1 MAVEA
6 SPEPESAPASAPV
19 LAPVPAPEAPVSRYI
34 NRELSRL
41 DFDERVLAMAG
52 DPKLALLER
61 VRFLAIFSQNLDDF
75 FQVRVAGLKEQVL
88 AAVATSS
95 PDGMSPQEQ
104 LKAIRARVEGLIE
117 RQVGIY
123 NRELV
128 PALAQSGIAIVRGDE
143 VSKEELK
150 QMHTVFREQ
159 IFPVLTPLAVDPGHP
174 FPYISHLSLN
184 LAVRVRDPLSKKPRF
199 ARVKIPPVLPR
210 FIPLVEG
217 ARYVPLEDVIAL
229 HLSALF
235 PGMDIVSHSPFRVT
249 RDGDL
254 DDVDSDAED
263 LLAAIQTELRRRRRH
278 ARVVRLEVDP
288 AMTPEDLELLTREL
302 ELLPADIYQ
311 VNGLLDMGSMLALT
325 NLDRPDLKEEPWTPT
340 TQPRLRGIAAEVPE
354 LFAVLRAGDVLAHHP
369 YDSFAT
375 SVEAFIDHAASDPE
389 VLAIKQTLY
398 RTSGPAS
405 PIVRALIR
413 AAERGKQ
420 VVALVEIKARGDEQ
434 ANIGWARALEEANVH
449 VVYGLL
455 GLKTHA
461 KVTLVV
467 RREGGHIQHYLHVG
481 TGNYNPS
488 TARIYEDIS
497 LLSADSDLGAD
508 VTELFNLLTGYSRQ
522 SKYRKLLVAPTN
534 LRAGITQL
542 IEREGVVGG
551 RIIIKVNNLIDQE
564 IIDALYAASQ
574 GGAQIDLLVRSMCSL
589 RPGVPGLSERIR
601 VRSIVGQ
608 FLEHSRIFSFGNGG
622 RPEHYLG
629 SSDLMPRNLDRRVE
643 AVVPVSDS
651 KLRLRLQ
658 QILDVSLADDV
669 LAWELGPD
677 GCWRKVPTVRG
688 LNSHTRF
695 KELAIESAHGNG
707 VSGVGHA

>member
-1 MAVEA
+1 
-6 SPEPESAPASAPV
+6 
-19 LAPVPAPEAPVSRYI
+19 
-34 NRELSRL
+34 
-41 DFDERVLAMAG
+41 
-52 DPKLALLER
+52 
-61 VRFLAIFSQNLDDF
+61 VRFLGIFSQNLDDF

-88 AAVATSS
+88 AAVAVAS
-95 PDGMSPQEQ
+95 PDGMSPLDQ
-104 LKAIRARVEGLIE
+104 LKAIRTRVEDLVK
-117 RQVGIY
+117 RQVGLYTGEI
-123 NRELV
+123 V
-128 PALAQSGIAIVRGDE
+128 PALAGAGIALVRAEE
-143 VSKEELK
+143 VNKKELS
-150 QMHTVFREQ
+150 QLHTVFRQQ

-184 LAVRVRDPLSKKPRF
+184 LAVMVRDPQRRQQRF
-199 ARVKIPPVLPR
+199 ARVKVPPVLPR

-217 ARYVPLEDVIAL
+217 ERYVPLEDVIAL

-235 PGMDIVSHSPFRVT
+235 PGMDIVANYPFRVT

-288 AMTPEDLELLTREL
+288 RMSTEVLELLTREL
-302 ELLPADIYQ
+302 ELQPADVYQ
-311 VNGLLDMGSMLALT
+311 AGGLLDLGSLDALT
-325 NLDRPDLKEEPWTPT
+325 QLDRPDLKEEPWTPT
-340 TQPRLRGIAAEVPE
+340 TQPRLRGLAAEVPD

-375 SVEAFIDHAASDPE
+375 SVEAFVDHAAGDPD

-420 VVALVEIKARGDEQ
+420 VVALVELKARGDEQ

-481 TGNYNPS
+481 TGNYNPN
-488 TARIYEDIS
+488 TARAYEDVS
-497 LLSADSDLGAD
+497 LLSADADLGSD

-542 IEREGVVGG
+542 IERESVVGG
-551 RIIIKVNNLIDQE
+551 RIIIKVNNLIDAD

-574 GGAQIDLLVRSMCSL
+574 GGAQIDLLIRSMCSL

-601 VRSIVGQ
+601 VRSIVGH

-622 RPEHYLG
+622 QTEYYLG

-643 AVVPVSDS
+643 AVVPVTDP
-651 KLRLRLQ
+651 KLRRRLSE
-658 QILDVSLADDV
+658 ILEISLADDV

-677 GCWRKVPTVRG
+677 GTWQRVPTVRG
-688 LNSHTRF
+688 LNSHKRF
-695 KELAIESAHGNG
+695 QELALESARGNG
-707 VSGVGHA
+707 VVHGVPHA

>member
-1 MAVEA
+1 MAVGA
-6 SPEPESAPASAPV
+6 HPEPESLPV
-19 LAPVPAPEAPVSRYI
+19 LALASSRYI

-41 DFDERVLAMAG
+41 DFDERVLVMAE
-52 DPKLALLER
+52 DVRLPLLER

-88 AAVATSS
+88 AAVAVAS
-95 PDGMSPQEQ
+95 PDGMSPLEQ
-104 LKAIRARVEGLIE
+104 LKAIRARVEGLVD
-117 RQVGIY
+117 RQVTIY
-123 NRELV
+123 NRGIA
-128 PALAQSGIAIVRGDE
+128 PALAGEGIAVVRAEDM
-143 VSKEELK
+143 SKQELSHL
-150 QMHTVFREQ
+150 HTVFREQ

-184 LAVRVRDPLSKKPRF
+184 LAVRVRDPQRRQPRF
-199 ARVKIPPVLPR
+199 ARVKVPPVLPR
-210 FIPLVEG
+210 FIPLDSSTEG
-217 ARYVPLEDVIAL
+217 GERYMPLEDVIAL
-229 HLSALF
+229 HLTALF
-235 PGMDIVSHSPFRVT
+235 PGMEIIAHYPFRVT

-288 AMTPEDLELLTREL
+288 RMSSEVLELLMREL
-302 ELLPADIYQ
+302 ELQPADVYQ
-311 VNGLLDMGSMLALT
+311 IDGLLDMGSLSLLT
-325 NLDRPDLKEEPWTPT
+325 HLDRPDLKEETWTPT
-340 TQPRLRGIAAEVPE
+340 TQPRLRGIAAEVPD

-467 RREGGHIQHYLHVG
+467 RREGGHIQHYLHVS
-481 TGNYNPS
+481 TGNYNPN
-488 TARIYEDIS
+488 TARIYEDVS

-522 SKYRKLLVAPTN
+522 SRYRKLLVAPTN
-534 LRAGITQL
+534 LRIGITQL

-551 RIIIKVNNLIDQE
+551 RIIIKVNNLIDSE

-574 GGAQIDLLVRSMCSL
+574 GGAQVDLLIRSMCSL
-589 RPGVPGLSERIR
+589 RPGVPGLSDRIR

-622 RPEHYLG
+622 RPEYYLG

-643 AVVPVSDS
+643 AVVPVTDPR
-651 KLRLRLQ
+651 LRHRLQ

-677 GCWRKVPTVRG
+677 GGWHKVPTVRG
-688 LNSHTRF
+688 LNSHNRF
-695 KELAIESAHGNG
+695 KELALESAHGNG
-707 VSGVGHA
+707 LNGVPHV

>member
-1 MAVEA
+1 MVVGVQAD
-6 SPEPESAPASAPV
+6 SDQTGPA
-19 LAPVPAPEAPVSRYI
+19 PAPEAPRYL
-34 NRELSRL
+34 NRELSQL
-41 DFDERVLAMAG
+41 DFDERGLAMAE
-52 DPKLALLER
+52 DLKLPLLER

-88 AAVATSS
+88 AAVAVAS
-95 PDGMSPQEQ
+95 PDGMSPLEH
-104 LKAIRARVEGLIE
+104 LRAIRSRVEGLVA
-117 RQVGIY
+117 RQVASFNDGI
-123 NRELV
+123 V
-128 PALAQSGIAIVRGDE
+128 PALADAGIALVRADA
-143 VSKEELK
+143 VTKKELS
-150 QMHTVFREQ
+150 QLHSVFRQQ

-184 LAVRVRDPLSKKPRF
+184 LAVMVRDTQRRQQRF
-199 ARVKIPPVLPR
+199 ARVKVPPVLPR

-217 ARYVPLEDVIAL
+217 QRYVPLEDVIAL
-229 HLSALF
+229 HLQALF
-235 PGMDIVSHSPFRVT
+235 PGMEVVAHHPFRVT

-288 AMTPEDLELLTREL
+288 GMSPEVLELLTREL
-302 ELLPADIYQ
+302 ELQPADVYHAD
-311 VNGLLDMGSMLALT
+311 GLLDLGSLSALT
-325 NLDRPDLKEEPWTPT
+325 HLDRPDLKEEPWTPT
-340 TQPRLRGIAAEVPE
+340 TQPRLRGLAAEVPD

-375 SVEAFIDHAASDPE
+375 SVEAFIDHAASDPD

-420 VVALVEIKARGDEQ
+420 VVALVELKARGDEQ

-481 TGNYNPS
+481 TGNYNPN
-488 TARIYEDIS
+488 TARAYEDVS
-497 LLSADSDLGAD
+497 LLSADPDLGSD

-564 IIDALYAASQ
+564 IIDALYIASQ
-574 GGAQIDLLVRSMCSL
+574 SGAQIDLLVRSMCSL

-622 RPEHYLG
+622 RPEYYLG

-643 AVVPVSDS
+643 AVVPVSDP
-651 KLRLRLQ
+651 RLCQRLQ
-658 QILDVSLADDV
+658 QILDVSLADDM
-669 LAWELGPD
+669 LAWDLGP
-677 GCWRKVPTVRG
+677 R
-688 LNSHTRF
+688 S
-695 KELAIESAHGNG
+695 
-707 VSGVGHA
+707 

>member
-1 MAVEA
+1 VAVGAQNEPEA
-6 SPEPESAPASAPV
+6 SPVSAALTA
-19 LAPVPAPEAPVSRYI
+19 SRYI

-41 DFDERVLAMAG
+41 DFDERVLAMAE
-52 DPKLALLER
+52 DPKLPLLER

-88 AAVATSS
+88 AAVAVSS
-95 PDGMSPQEQ
+95 PDGMSPAEQ
-104 LKAIRARVEGLIE
+104 LKAIRARVEGLSR
-117 RQVGIY
+117 RQVGLY
-123 NRELV
+123 NREIV
-128 PALAQSGIAIVRGDE
+128 PALAQAGIALVRADE
-143 VSKEELK
+143 VSKRELA
-150 QMHTVFREQ
+150 QLHNVFREQ

-184 LAVRVRDPLSKKPRF
+184 LAVRVRDPQRRQARF
-199 ARVKIPPVLPR
+199 ARVKVPPVLPR

-217 ARYVPLEDVIAL
+217 ERYVPLEDVISL
-229 HLSALF
+229 HLPALF
-235 PGMDIVSHSPFRVT
+235 PGMEIVAHHPFRVT

-288 AMTPEDLELLTREL
+288 GMSAEVLDLLMREL
-302 ELLPADIYQ
+302 ELQPADVYQ
-311 VNGLLDMGSMLALT
+311 LDGLLDMGSLSVLT
-325 NLDRPDLKEEPWTPT
+325 HLDRPDLKEETWTPT
-340 TQPRLRGIAAEVPE
+340 TQPRLRGVGAEAPD
-354 LFAVLRAGDVLAHHP
+354 LFAVLRGGDVLAHHP

-375 SVEAFIDHAASDPE
+375 SVEALIDQAASDPD

-413 AAERGKQ
+413 ASERGKQ

-488 TARIYEDIS
+488 TARSYEDVT

-522 SKYRKLLVAPTN
+522 SRYRKLFVAPTN
-534 LRAGITQL
+534 LRASITQL
-542 IEREGVVGG
+542 IEREAVVGG

-574 GGAQIDLLVRSMCSL
+574 AGAQIDLLVRSMCSL

-608 FLEHSRIFSFGNGG
+608 FLEHSRVFSFGNGG
-622 RPEHYLG
+622 RPEYYLG

-643 AVVPVSDS
+643 AVVPVTDS
-651 KLRLRLQ
+651 KLCRRLQ
-658 QILDVSLADDV
+658 QVLDIYLSDDV

-677 GCWRKVPTVRG
+677 GSWHKVPTVRG
-688 LNSHTRF
+688 ISSHNRF

-707 VSGVGHA
+707 VPHA

>member
-1 MAVEA
+1 MAVGA
-6 SPEPESAPASAPV
+6 HPEPDLSPV
-19 LAPVPAPEAPVSRYI
+19 LSPVSSRYI

-41 DFDERVLAMAG
+41 DFDERVLAMAE

-88 AAVATSS
+88 AAVAVSS
-95 PDGMSPQEQ
+95 PDGMSPLEQ
-104 LKAIRARVEGLIE
+104 LKAIRTRVEGLIS
-117 RQVGIY
+117 RQVAIY
-123 NRELV
+123 NREIV
-128 PALAQSGIAIVRGDE
+128 PALAQSGIALVRGEE
-143 VSKEELK
+143 VGKKELA
-150 QMHTVFREQ
+150 QLHTVFREQ

-184 LAVRVRDPLSKKPRF
+184 LAVMVRDPQRRQQRF

-210 FIPLVEG
+210 FIALVEG
-217 ARYVPLEDVIAL
+217 ERYVPLEDVIAL
-229 HLSALF
+229 HLPALF
-235 PGMDIVSHSPFRVT
+235 PGMEIVAHHPFRVT

-288 AMTPEDLELLTREL
+288 GMSAEVLELLTREL
-302 ELLPADIYQ
+302 ELQPADVYQ
-311 VNGLLDMGSMLALT
+311 IDGLLDMGSLSVLT
-325 NLDRPDLKEEPWTPT
+325 QLDRPDLKEETWTPT
-340 TQPRLRGIAAEVPE
+340 TQPRLRGIAAEVPD
-354 LFAVLRAGDVLAHHP
+354 LFAVLRAGDILAHHP

-375 SVEAFIDHAASDPE
+375 SVEAFVDHAAGDPD

-467 RREGGHIQHYLHVG
+467 RREGAHIQHYLHVG

-488 TARIYEDIS
+488 TARAYEDVS
-497 LLSADSDLGAD
+497 LLSSDSDLGAD

-522 SKYRKLLVAPTN
+522 SRYRKLLVAPTN

-551 RIIIKVNNLIDQE
+551 RIILKVNNLIDQE

-574 GGAQIDLLVRSMCSL
+574 AGAQIDLLIRSMCSL

-608 FLEHSRIFSFGNGG
+608 FLEHSRVFSFGNGG
-622 RPEHYLG
+622 RPEYYLG

-643 AVVPVSDS
+643 AVVPVTDS
-651 KLRLRLQ
+651 RLRPRLQ

-677 GCWRKVPTVRG
+677 GSWRRVPTMRG
-688 LNSHTRF
+688 LNSHNRF

-707 VSGVGHA
+707 VNGVAHA

>member
-1 MAVEA
+1 MAVGA
-6 SPEPESAPASAPV
+6 HPEPDLSPV
-19 LAPVPAPEAPVSRYI
+19 LSPVSSRYI

-41 DFDERVLAMAG
+41 DFDERVLAMAE

-88 AAVATSS
+88 AAVAVSS
-95 PDGMSPQEQ
+95 PDGMSPLEQ
-104 LKAIRARVEGLIE
+104 LKAIRTRVEGLIS
-117 RQVGIY
+117 RQVAIY
-123 NRELV
+123 NREIV
-128 PALAQSGIAIVRGDE
+128 PALAQSGIALVRGEE
-143 VSKEELK
+143 VGKKELA
-150 QMHTVFREQ
+150 QLHTVFREQ

-184 LAVRVRDPLSKKPRF
+184 LAVMLRAPQRRQQRF
-199 ARVKIPPVLPR
+199 ARVKIPPALPR
-210 FIPLVEG
+210 FIALVEG
-217 ARYVPLEDVIAL
+217 ERYVPLEDVIAL
-229 HLSALF
+229 HLPALF
-235 PGMDIVSHSPFRVT
+235 PGMEIVAHHPFRVT

-288 AMTPEDLELLTREL
+288 GMSAEVLELLTREL
-302 ELLPADIYQ
+302 ELQPADVYQ
-311 VNGLLDMGSMLALT
+311 IDGLLDMGSLSVLT
-325 NLDRPDLKEEPWTPT
+325 QLDRPDLKEETWTPT
-340 TQPRLRGIAAEVPE
+340 TQPRLRGIAAEVPD
-354 LFAVLRAGDVLAHHP
+354 LFAVLRAGDILAHHP

-375 SVEAFIDHAASDPE
+375 SVEAFVDHAAGDPD

-467 RREGGHIQHYLHVG
+467 RREGAHIQHYLHVG

-488 TARIYEDIS
+488 TARAYEDVS
-497 LLSADSDLGAD
+497 LLSSDSDLGAD

-522 SKYRKLLVAPTN
+522 SRYRKLLVAPTN

-551 RIIIKVNNLIDQE
+551 RIILKVNNLIDQE
-564 IIDALYAASQ
+564 IIDALYGASQ
-574 GGAQIDLLVRSMCSL
+574 AGAQIDLLIRSMCSL

-608 FLEHSRIFSFGNGG
+608 FLEHSRVFSFGNGG
-622 RPEHYLG
+622 RPEYYLG

-643 AVVPVSDS
+643 AVVPVTDS
-651 KLRLRLQ
+651 RLRQRLQ

-677 GCWRKVPTVRG
+677 GSWRRVPTMRG
-688 LNSHTRF
+688 LNSHNRF

-707 VSGVGHA
+707 VNGVTHA

>member
-1 MAVEA
+1 VAL
-6 SPEPESAPASAPV
+6 SPD
-19 LAPVPAPEAPVSRYI
+19 VPRYL

-41 DFDERVLAMAG
+41 DFDERVLAMAE
-52 DPKLALLER
+52 DSRLPLLER

-88 AAVATSS
+88 AAVAVAS
-95 PDGMSPQEQ
+95 PDGMSPLEQ
-104 LKAIRARVEGLIE
+104 LRSIRARVEGLVE
-117 RQVGIY
+117 RQTGLL
-123 NRELV
+123 NRELI
-128 PALAQSGIAIVRGDE
+128 PALAESDIALVRAAD
-143 VSKEELK
+143 VTKRELS
-150 QMHTVFREQ
+150 QLHSVFRQQ

-184 LAVRVRDPLSKKPRF
+184 LAVMVRDPQRHQQRF
-199 ARVKIPPVLPR
+199 ARVKVPPVLPR

-217 ARYVPLEDVIAL
+217 RRYVPLEDVIAL
-229 HLSALF
+229 HLQALF
-235 PGMDIVSHSPFRVT
+235 PGMEVVAHHPFRVT

-288 AMTPEDLELLTREL
+288 GMSPEVLELLTREL
-302 ELLPADIYQ
+302 ELQPADVYKAD
-311 VNGLLDMGSMLALT
+311 GLLDLGSLHALAQ
-325 NLDRPDLKEEPWTPT
+325 LDRPDLKEEPWTPT
-340 TQPRLRGIAAEVPE
+340 TQPRLRGLAAEVPD
-354 LFAVLRAGDVLAHHP
+354 LFAVLRAGDLLAHHP

-375 SVEAFIDHAASDPE
+375 SVEAFIDHAASDAD

-420 VVALVEIKARGDEQ
+420 VVALVELKARGDEQ

-467 RREGGHIQHYLHVG
+467 RREGKHIQHYLHVG

-488 TARIYEDIS
+488 TAHGYEDVS
-497 LLSADSDLGAD
+497 LLSADADLGAD
-508 VTELFNLLTGYSRQ
+508 ITELFNLLTGYSRQ
-522 SKYRKLLVAPTN
+522 HRYRKLLVAPTS

-542 IEREGVVGG
+542 IEREGKPGG
-551 RIIIKVNNLIDQE
+551 RIIIKVNNLIDPE
-564 IIDALYAASQ
+564 IIEALYAASQ
-574 GGAQIDLLVRSMCSL
+574 AGAQVDLIVRSMCSL

-601 VRSIVGQ
+601 VRSIVGR
-608 FLEHSRIFSFGNGG
+608 FLEHSRIFVFGEGADA
-622 RPEHYLG
+622 EYYLG
-629 SSDLMPRNLDRRVE
+629 SSDLMQRNLDRRVE
-643 AVVPVSDS
+643 AVVPVTDA
-651 KLRLRLQ
+651 RLRERLSE
-658 QILDVSLADDV
+658 ILDITLADDV
-669 LAWELGPD
+669 LAWELCAD
-677 GCWRKVPTVRG
+677 GGWQRVPTRRG
-688 LNSHTRF
+688 LNSHKRF
-695 KELAIESAHGNG
+695 QELALESARGNG
-707 VSGVGHA
+707 VVNGVPHARA

>member
-1 MAVEA
+1 L
-6 SPEPESAPASAPV
+6 PV
-19 LAPVPAPEAPVSRYI
+19 LALASSRYI

-41 DFDERVLAMAG
+41 DFDERVLAMAE
-52 DPKLALLER
+52 DARLPLLER

-88 AAVATSS
+88 AAVAVAS
-95 PDGMSPQEQ
+95 PDGMSPLEQ
-104 LKAIRARVEGLIE
+104 LKAIRTRVEGLVD
-117 RQVGIY
+117 RQVNIY
-123 NRELV
+123 NRGIV
-128 PALAQSGIAIVRGDE
+128 PALADAGISVVRAE
-143 VSKEELK
+143 EMSKKELSSL
-150 QMHTVFREQ
+150 HTVFREQ

-184 LAVRVRDPLSKKPRF
+184 LAVRVRDPLHRQPRF
-199 ARVKIPPVLPR
+199 ARVKVPPVLPR
-210 FIPLVEG
+210 FIPLDSSTEG
-217 ARYVPLEDVIAL
+217 GERYIPLEDVIAL
-229 HLSALF
+229 HLPALF
-235 PGMDIVSHSPFRVT
+235 PGMEIIAHYPFRVT

-288 AMTPEDLELLTREL
+288 RMSSEVLELLMREL
-302 ELLPADIYQ
+302 ELQPADVYQ
-311 VNGLLDMGSMLALT
+311 IDGLLDMGSLSLLT
-325 NLDRPDLKEEPWTPT
+325 HLDRPDLKEESWTPT
-340 TQPRLRGIAAEVPE
+340 TQPRLRGIAAEVPD

-467 RREGGHIQHYLHVG
+467 RREGGHIQHYLHVS
-481 TGNYNPS
+481 TGNYNPN
-488 TARIYEDIS
+488 TARIYEDVS

-522 SKYRKLLVAPTN
+522 SRYRKLLVAPTN
-534 LRAGITQL
+534 LRTGITQL

-551 RIIIKVNNLIDQE
+551 RIIIKVNNLIDSE

-574 GGAQIDLLVRSMCSL
+574 GGAQVDLLIRSMCSL

-622 RPEHYLG
+622 RPEYYLG

-643 AVVPVSDS
+643 AVVPVTDPR
-651 KLRLRLQ
+651 LRQRLQ
-658 QILDVSLADDV
+658 QILDISLADDV

-677 GCWRKVPTVRG
+677 GGWHKVPTVRG
-688 LNSHTRF
+688 LNSHNRF
-695 KELAIESAHGNG
+695 KELALESAHSNGLNG
-707 VSGVGHA
+707 VPHV

>member
-1 MAVEA
+1 M
-6 SPEPESAPASAPV
+6 P
-19 LAPVPAPEAPVSRYI
+19 RYL

-41 DFDERVLAMAG
+41 DFDERVLAMAE
-52 DPKLALLER
+52 DSRLPLLER

-88 AAVATSS
+88 AAVAVAS
-95 PDGMSPQEQ
+95 PDGMSPLDQ
-104 LKAIRARVEGLIE
+104 LRCIRARVESLTE
-117 RQVGIY
+117 RQVGLF
-123 NRELV
+123 NRAIV
-128 PALAQSGIAIVRGDE
+128 PALAEAGIVLVRGDQ
-143 VSKEELK
+143 VTKRELSLL
-150 QMHTVFREQ
+150 HSVFRQQ

-184 LAVRVRDPLSKKPRF
+184 LAVMVRDPQRHQQRF
-199 ARVKIPPVLPR
+199 ARVKVPPVLPR

-217 ARYVPLEDVIAL
+217 QRYVPLEDVIAL
-229 HLSALF
+229 HLQALF
-235 PGMDIVSHSPFRVT
+235 PGMEVVAHHPFRVT

-254 DDVDSDAED
+254 DDIDSDAED

-288 AMTPEDLELLTREL
+288 GMSPEVLELLTREL
-302 ELLPADIYQ
+302 ELQPTDVYKAD
-311 VNGLLDMGSMLALT
+311 GLLDLGSLHTLSLQ
-325 NLDRPDLKEEPWTPT
+325 LDRPDLNEEPWTPT
-340 TQPRLRGIAAEVPE
+340 TQPRLRGLGAEVPD
-354 LFAVLRAGDVLAHHP
+354 LFAVMRSGDLLAHHP

-375 SVEAFIDHAASDPE
+375 SVEAFIDHAASDPD

-420 VVALVEIKARGDEQ
+420 VVALVELKARGDEQ

-467 RREGGHIQHYLHVG
+467 RREGKHIQHYLHVG

-488 TARIYEDIS
+488 TAHGYEDVS
-497 LLSADSDLGAD
+497 LLSADADLGAD

-522 SKYRKLLVAPTN
+522 HRYRKLLVAPTS

-542 IEREGVVGG
+542 IEREGKPGG
-551 RIIIKVNNLIDQE
+551 RIIIKVNNLIDPE
-564 IIDALYAASQ
+564 IIEALYTASQ
-574 GGAQIDLLVRSMCSL
+574 AGARIDLIIRGMCSL
-589 RPGVPGLSERIR
+589 RPGVAGLSERIK
-601 VRSIVGQ
+601 VRSIVGR
-608 FLEHSRIFSFGNGG
+608 FLEHSRVFVFGDGADA
-622 RPEHYLG
+622 EYYLG

-643 AVVPVSDS
+643 AVVPVSDP
-651 KLRLRLQ
+651 KLRQRLSH
-658 QILDVSLADDV
+658 ILEIVLADDV
-669 LAWELGPD
+669 LAWELCPD
-677 GCWRKVPTVRG
+677 GAWQRVPTVRG
-688 LNSHTRF
+688 LNSHKRF
-695 KELAIESAHGNG
+695 QELALESARGNG
-707 VSGVGHA
+707 VVNGVAHA

>member
-1 MAVEA
+1 VAVGA
-6 SPEPESAPASAPV
+6 HPEPEPLPV
-19 LAPVPAPEAPVSRYI
+19 LAPASSRYI

-41 DFDERVLAMAG
+41 DFDERVLAMAE
-52 DPKLALLER
+52 DPRLPLLER

-88 AAVATSS
+88 AAVAVAS
-95 PDGMSPQEQ
+95 PDGMSPLEQ
-104 LKAIRARVEGLIE
+104 LKAIRTRVEGLVD
-117 RQVGIY
+117 RQVSIY
-123 NRELV
+123 NRGIV
-128 PALAQSGIAIVRGDE
+128 PALADAGIALVRADDM
-143 VSKEELK
+143 SKKELSRL
-150 QMHTVFREQ
+150 HTVFREQ

-184 LAVRVRDPLSKKPRF
+184 LAVRVRDPQRKQPRF
-199 ARVKIPPVLPR
+199 ARVKVPPVLPR
-210 FIPLVEG
+210 FIPLAEG
-217 ARYVPLEDVIAL
+217 DGERYMPLEDVIAL
-229 HLSALF
+229 HLPALF
-235 PGMDIVSHSPFRVT
+235 PGMEIIAHYPFRVT

-288 AMTPEDLELLTREL
+288 RMSSEVLELLMREL
-302 ELLPADIYQ
+302 ELQPADVYQ
-311 VNGLLDMGSMLALT
+311 IDGLLDMGSLSMLSQ
-325 NLDRPDLKEEPWTPT
+325 LDRPDLKEESWTPT
-340 TQPRLRGIAAEVPE
+340 TQPRLRGIAAEVPD

-375 SVEAFIDHAASDPE
+375 SVEAFIDHAAGDPE

-467 RREGGHIQHYLHVG
+467 RREGGHIQHYLHVS
-481 TGNYNPS
+481 TGNYNPN

-508 VTELFNLLTGYSRQ
+508 ITELFNLLTGYSRQ
-522 SKYRKLLVAPTN
+522 SRYRKLLVAPTN
-534 LRAGITQL
+534 LRSGITQL

-551 RIIIKVNNLIDQE
+551 RIIIKVNNLIDPE
-564 IIDALYAASQ
+564 IIDALYSASQ
-574 GGAQIDLLVRSMCSL
+574 AGAHIDLLVRSMCSL

-622 RPEHYLG
+622 RPEYYLG

-643 AVVPVSDS
+643 AVVPVTDPR
-651 KLRLRLQ
+651 LRQRLQ

-677 GCWRKVPTVRG
+677 GSWHKVPTVRG
-688 LNSHTRF
+688 LNSHNRF
-695 KELAIESAHGNG
+695 KELALESAHGNG
-707 VSGVGHA
+707 LNVVPHV

>member
-1 MAVEA
+1 VAVGA
-6 SPEPESAPASAPV
+6 HPEPELSPV
-19 LAPVPAPEAPVSRYI
+19 LAPTGSRYI

-41 DFDERVLAMAG
+41 DFDERVLAMAEG
-52 DPKLALLER
+52 PKLPLLER
-61 VRFLAIFSQNLDDF
+61 LRFLAIFSQNLDDF

-88 AAVATSS
+88 AAIAVAS
-95 PDGMSPQEQ
+95 PDGMSPLDQ
-104 LKAIRARVEGLIE
+104 LKAIRSRVEGLVQ

-123 NRELV
+123 TREMI
-128 PALAQSGIAIVRGDE
+128 PALAQAGIAIVRAGD
-143 VSKEELK
+143 VDRKELGHL
-150 QMHTVFREQ
+150 HTVFREQ

-184 LAVRVRDPLSKKPRF
+184 LAVMVRDPQRKHQRF
-199 ARVKIPPVLPR
+199 ARVKVPPVLPR
-210 FIPLVEG
+210 FIPLIEG
-217 ARYVPLEDVIAL
+217 EQYVPLEDVIAL
-229 HLSALF
+229 HLTALF
-235 PGMDIVSHSPFRVT
+235 PGMEIVSQSPFRVT

-288 AMTPEDLELLTREL
+288 GMTPEVLELLTREL
-302 ELLPADIYQ
+302 ELQPADIYK
-311 VNGLLDMGSMLALT
+311 VDGLLDMGSLLFIT
-325 NLDRPDLKEEPWTPT
+325 SLDRPDLKEETWTPT
-340 TQPRLRGIAAEVPE
+340 TQPRLRGIAAEVPD
-354 LFAVLRAGDVLAHHP
+354 LFAVLRAGEVLAHHP

-375 SVEAFIDHAASDPE
+375 SVEAFIDHASSDPD

-449 VVYGLL
+449 VVYGML

-488 TARIYEDIS
+488 TARIYEDVS
-497 LLSADSDLGAD
+497 LLSADSDLGSD

-522 SKYRKLLVAPTN
+522 SRYRKLLVAPTN
-534 LRAGITQL
+534 LRHGITQL

-551 RIIIKVNNLIDQE
+551 RIIIKVNNLIDPE

-574 GGAQIDLLVRSMCSL
+574 RGAQIDLLVRSMCAL

-608 FLEHSRIFSFGNGG
+608 FLEHSRIFMFGNGG
-622 RPEHYLG
+622 RAEYYLG
-629 SSDLMPRNLDRRVE
+629 SSDLMQRNLDRRVE
-643 AVVPVSDS
+643 AVVPVGDP
-651 KLRLRLQ
+651 KLRQRLQ
-658 QILDVSLADDV
+658 QILDVYLADDV
-669 LAWELGPD
+669 LAWELAPD
-677 GCWRKVPTVRG
+677 ALWRKVPTVRG
-688 LNSHTRF
+688 VSSHSRF
-695 KELAIESAHGNG
+695 KEMALESAHGNG
-707 VSGVGHA
+707 LSGVPHS

>member
-1 MAVEA
+1 VVVGVQAESDQTGPGA
-6 SPEPESAPASAPV
+6 LPE
-19 LAPVPAPEAPVSRYI
+19 VPRYL

-41 DFDERVLAMAG
+41 DFDERVLAMAE
-52 DPKLALLER
+52 DPKLPVLER

-88 AAVATSS
+88 AAVAVAS
-95 PDGMSPQEQ
+95 PDGMSPLEQ
-104 LKAIRARVEGLIE
+104 LKAIRVRVEGLVD
-117 RQVGIY
+117 RQMGLF
-123 NRELV
+123 NREIV
-128 PALAQSGIAIVRGDE
+128 PALAEAGITLVRANE
-143 VSKEELK
+143 VTKRELS
-150 QMHTVFREQ
+150 QLHTVFRQQ

-184 LAVRVRDPLSKKPRF
+184 LAVMVRDPQRHQQRF
-199 ARVKIPPVLPR
+199 ARVKVPPVLPR

-217 ARYVPLEDVIAL
+217 ERYVPLEDVIAI
-229 HLSALF
+229 HLQALF
-235 PGMDIVSHSPFRVT
+235 PGMEVVAHHPFRVT

-288 AMTPEDLELLTREL
+288 GMSPEVLELLTREL
-302 ELLPADIYQ
+302 ELQPTDVYQ
-311 VNGLLDMGSMLALT
+311 AAGLLDLGSLHALSK
-325 NLDRPDLKEEPWTPT
+325 LDRPDLKEEPWTPT
-340 TQPRLRGIAAEVPE
+340 TQPRLRGLAAEVPD
-354 LFAVLRAGDVLAHHP
+354 LFAVLRSGDVLAHHP

-375 SVEAFIDHAASDPE
+375 SVEAFIDHAASDPD

-398 RTSGPAS
+398 RTSGPGS

-420 VVALVEIKARGDEQ
+420 VAALVELKARGDEQ

-467 RREGGHIQHYLHVG
+467 RREGKHIQHYLHVG

-488 TARIYEDIS
+488 TAHGYEDVS
-497 LLSADSDLGAD
+497 LLSADADLGAD

-522 SKYRKLLVAPTN
+522 HRYRKLLVAPTS

-542 IEREGVVGG
+542 IEREGKPGG
-551 RIIIKVNNLIDQE
+551 RIIIKVNNLIDPQ
-564 IIDALYAASQ
+564 IIDALYSASQ
-574 GGAQIDLLVRSMCSL
+574 AGAQVDLIVRSMCSL

-601 VRSIVGQ
+601 VRSIVGR
-608 FLEHSRIFSFGNGG
+608 FLEHSRIFAFGDGADA
-622 RPEHYLG
+622 EYFLG
-629 SSDLMPRNLDRRVE
+629 SSDLMQRNLDRRVE
-643 AVVPVSDS
+643 AVVPVGDR
-651 KLRLRLQ
+651 KLRERLS
-658 QILDVSLADDV
+658 QILEIALADDV
-669 LAWELGPD
+669 LAWELCPD
-677 GCWRKVPTVRG
+677 GAWQRVPTVLG
-688 LNSHTRF
+688 LNSQKRF
-695 KELAIESAHGNG
+695 QELALENARGNG
-707 VSGVGHA
+707 VVNGVSHA

>member
-1 MAVEA
+1 VVVGVEVGSDQNVPVAVPD
-6 SPEPESAPASAPV
+6 SP
-19 LAPVPAPEAPVSRYI
+19 RYL

-41 DFDERVLAMAG
+41 DFDERVLDMAE
-52 DPKLALLER
+52 DARLPLLER

-88 AAVATSS
+88 AAVAVAS
-95 PDGMSPQEQ
+95 PDGMSPLEQ
-104 LKAIRARVEGLIE
+104 LRSIRTRVEGLVE
-117 RQVGIY
+117 RQLGLF
-123 NRELV
+123 NRDLV
-128 PALAQSGIAIVRGDE
+128 PALAEAGITLVRADQ
-143 VSKEELK
+143 VTKRELS
-150 QMHTVFREQ
+150 QLHTVFRQQ

-184 LAVRVRDPLSKKPRF
+184 LAVMVRDPQRHQQHF
-199 ARVKIPPVLPR
+199 ARVKVPPVLPR

-217 ARYVPLEDVIAL
+217 QRYVPLEDVIAI
-229 HLSALF
+229 HMQALF
-235 PGMDIVSHSPFRVT
+235 PGMEVVAHHPFRVT

-288 AMTPEDLELLTREL
+288 GMSPEVLELLTREL
-302 ELLPADIYQ
+302 ELQPTDVYQAD
-311 VNGLLDMGSMLALT
+311 GLLDLGSLQALSH
-325 NLDRPDLKEEPWTPT
+325 LDRPDLKEEPWTPT
-340 TQPRLRGIAAEVPE
+340 TQPRLRGLAAEVPD
-354 LFAVLRAGDVLAHHP
+354 LFAVLRAGDLLAHHP

-375 SVEAFIDHAASDPE
+375 SVEAFIDHAASDPD

-420 VVALVEIKARGDEQ
+420 VAALVELKARGDEQ

-467 RREGGHIQHYLHVG
+467 RREGKRIQHYLHVG

-488 TARIYEDIS
+488 TAHAYEDVS
-497 LLSADSDLGAD
+497 LLSADADLGAD

-522 SKYRKLLVAPTN
+522 HRYRKLLVAPTS

-542 IEREGVVGG
+542 IEREGKPGG
-551 RIIIKVNNLIDQE
+551 RIIIKVNNLIDPD
-564 IIDALYAASQ
+564 IIDSLYAASQ
-574 GGAQIDLLVRSMCSL
+574 AGAQIDLIVRSMCSV
-589 RPGVPGLSERIR
+589 RPGVAGMSERIR
-601 VRSIVGQ
+601 VRSIVGR
-608 FLEHSRIFSFGNGG
+608 FLEHSRIFAFGDGVDA
-622 RPEHYLG
+622 EYFLG
-629 SSDLMPRNLDRRVE
+629 SSDLMQRNLDRRVE
-643 AVVPVSDS
+643 AVVPVGDP
-651 KLRLRLQ
+651 KLRERLS
-658 QILDVSLADDV
+658 QILEIGLADDV
-669 LAWELGPD
+669 LAWDLCPD
-677 GCWRKVPTVRG
+677 GVWHRVPTVRG
-688 LNSHTRF
+688 LNSHKRF
-695 KELAIESAHGNG
+695 QELALENARGNG
-707 VSGVGHA
+707 VANGVPHA

>member
-1 MAVEA
+1 MAVGVQVDSDDA
-6 SPEPESAPASAPV
+6 VPV
-19 LAPVPAPEAPVSRYI
+19 VALPEAPRYL

-41 DFDERVLAMAG
+41 DFDERVLAMAR
-52 DPKLALLER
+52 DARLPLLER

-88 AAVATSS
+88 AAVAVAS
-95 PDGMSPQEQ
+95 PDGMSPLEQ
-104 LKAIRARVEGLIE
+104 LRSIRTRVEGLVE
-117 RQVGIY
+117 RQAGLF
-123 NRELV
+123 NREIV
-128 PALAQSGIAIVRGDE
+128 PALAEAGITLVRSDE
-143 VSKEELK
+143 VSKRELS
-150 QMHTVFREQ
+150 QLHSVFRQQ

-184 LAVRVRDPLSKKPRF
+184 LAVMVRDPQRHQQRF
-199 ARVKIPPVLPR
+199 ARVKVPPVLPR

-217 ARYVPLEDVIAL
+217 QRYVPLEDVIAI
-229 HLSALF
+229 HLQALF
-235 PGMDIVSHSPFRVT
+235 PGMEIVAHHPFRVT

-288 AMTPEDLELLTREL
+288 GMSPEVLELLTREL
-302 ELLPADIYQ
+302 ELQPTDVYQ
-311 VNGLLDMGSMLALT
+311 TDGLLDLGSLHALSL
-325 NLDRPDLKEEPWTPT
+325 LDRPDLKEEPWTPT
-340 TQPRLRGIAAEVPE
+340 TQPRLRGIAAEVPD

-375 SVEAFIDHAASDPE
+375 SVEAFIDHASTDPD

-420 VVALVEIKARGDEQ
+420 VVALVELKARGDEQ

-449 VVYGLL
+449 VVYGLV

-467 RREGGHIQHYLHVG
+467 RREGRHIQHYLHVG

-488 TARIYEDIS
+488 TAHGYEDVS
-497 LLSADSDLGAD
+497 LLSADADLGAD
-508 VTELFNLLTGYSRQ
+508 ITELFNLLTGYSRQ
-522 SKYRKLLVAPTN
+522 HRYRKLLVAPTS
-534 LRAGITQL
+534 LRTGITQL
-542 IEREGVVGG
+542 IEREAKPGG
-551 RIIIKVNNLIDQE
+551 RIIIKVNNLNDPE
-564 IIDALYAASQ
+564 IIEALYAACQ
-574 GGAQIDLLVRSMCSL
+574 AGAQVDLIIRSMCSL
-589 RPGVPGLSERIR
+589 RPGVAGMSERIR
-601 VRSIVGQ
+601 VRSIVGR
-608 FLEHSRIFSFGNGG
+608 FLEHSRIFVFGDGVDA
-622 RPEHYLG
+622 EYYLG

-643 AVVPVSDS
+643 AVVPVTDPA
-651 KLRLRLQ
+651 LRERLSH
-658 QILDVSLADDV
+658 ILEILLADDV
-669 LAWELGPD
+669 LAWELCPD
-677 GCWRKVPTVRG
+677 GAWQRIPTVRG
-688 LNSHTRF
+688 LNSHKRF
-695 KELAIESAHGNG
+695 QELALEGARGNG
-707 VSGVGHA
+707 VVNRISHA

>member
-1 MAVEA
+1 VAVGAQAE
-6 SPEPESAPASAPV
+6 PEPTPV
-19 LAPVPAPEAPVSRYI
+19 LAPAPSRYI

-41 DFDERVLAMAG
+41 DFDERVLAMAE
-52 DPKLALLER
+52 DPKLPLLER

-75 FQVRVAGLKEQVL
+75 FQVRVAGLKEQLL
-88 AAVATSS
+88 AAIAVAS
-95 PDGMSPQEQ
+95 PDGMSPADQ
-104 LKAIRARVEGLIE
+104 LKAIRSRVEDLVK

-123 NRELV
+123 TREIL
-128 PALAQSGIAIVRGDE
+128 PELAQAGIAVIRADE
-143 VSKEELK
+143 VSKKELS
-150 QMHTVFREQ
+150 QLHTVFRQQ

-184 LAVRVRDPLSKKPRF
+184 LAVRVRDPQRKQPRF
-199 ARVKIPPVLPR
+199 ARVKVPPVLPR
-210 FIPLVEG
+210 FVPLIEG
-217 ARYVPLEDVIAL
+217 ERYIPLEDVIAL

-235 PGMDIVSHSPFRVT
+235 PGMEIVAHHPFRVT

-288 AMTPEDLELLTREL
+288 GMSAEVLELLTREL
-302 ELLPADIYQ
+302 ELLPADVYQ
-311 VNGLLDMGSMLALT
+311 SDGLLDMGSLSALT
-325 NLDRPDLKEEPWTPT
+325 QLDRPDLKQETWTPT
-340 TQPRLRGIAAEVPE
+340 TQPRLRGLAAEVPD

-375 SVEAFIDHAASDPE
+375 SVEAFIDHAAGDPD

-420 VVALVEIKARGDEQ
+420 VVALVELKARGDEQ

-467 RREGGHIQHYLHVG
+467 RREGGHIKHYLHVG
-481 TGNYNPS
+481 TGNYNPN
-488 TARIYEDIS
+488 TARSYEDVS
-497 LLSADSDLGAD
+497 LLSADADLGAD

-522 SKYRKLLVAPTN
+522 SKYRKLLVAPMS

-542 IEREGVVGG
+542 IEREAVVGG
-551 RIIIKVNNLIDQE
+551 RIIIKVNNLIDPE

-601 VRSIVGQ
+601 VRSIVGH
-608 FLEHSRIFSFGNGG
+608 FLEHSRIFSFGNAGQ
-622 RPEHYLG
+622 PEYYLG

-643 AVVPVSDS
+643 AVVPVTDAR
-651 KLRLRLQ
+651 LRLRLAE
-658 QILDVSLADDV
+658 ILETSLADDV

-677 GCWRKVPTVRG
+677 GVWQKVPTVRG
-688 LNSHTRF
+688 LNSHARF
-695 KELAIESAHGNG
+695 QELALESARGNG
-707 VSGVGHA
+707 VVNGVPHA

>member
-1 MAVEA
+1 VAIGA
-6 SPEPESAPASAPV
+6 HPEPESSPV
-19 LAPVPAPEAPVSRYI
+19 LLPVSPRYI

-41 DFDERVLAMAG
+41 DFDERVLAMAE

-88 AAVATSS
+88 AAVAVSS
-95 PDGMSPQEQ
+95 PDGMSPLEQ
-104 LKAIRARVEGLIE
+104 LKAIRARVEGLID
-117 RQVGIY
+117 RQATIY
-123 NRELV
+123 NREIL
-128 PALAQSGIAIVRGDE
+128 PALAQSGITLVRQDE
-143 VSKEELK
+143 VSKKELA
-150 QMHTVFREQ
+150 QLHTVFREQ

-184 LAVRVRDPLSKKPRF
+184 LAVMVRDPQRRQQRF
-199 ARVKIPPVLPR
+199 ARVKVPPVLPR
-210 FIPLVEG
+210 FIALVEG
-217 ARYVPLEDVIAL
+217 ERYMPLEDVIAL
-229 HLSALF
+229 HLPLLF
-235 PGMDIVSHSPFRVT
+235 PGMEIVTHHPFRVT

-288 AMTPEDLELLTREL
+288 GMSAEVLDLLTREL
-302 ELLPADIYQ
+302 ELQSADVYLID
-311 VNGLLDMGSMLALT
+311 GLLDMGSLSVLT
-325 NLDRPDLKEEPWTPT
+325 QLDRPDLKEEVWTPT
-340 TQPRLRGIAAEVPE
+340 TQPRLRGIAAEVPD

-375 SVEAFIDHAASDPE
+375 SVEAFIDHAAGDPD

-481 TGNYNPS
+481 TGNYNPN
-488 TARIYEDIS
+488 TARAYEDVS
-497 LLSADSDLGAD
+497 LLSADSDIGSD

-522 SKYRKLLVAPTN
+522 SRYRKLLVAPTN
-534 LRAGITQL
+534 LRTGITQL

-574 GGAQIDLLVRSMCSL
+574 MGAQIDLLVRSMCSL

-608 FLEHSRIFSFGNGG
+608 FLEHSRVFSFGNGG
-622 RPEHYLG
+622 RPEYYLG

-643 AVVPVSDS
+643 AVVPVTDS
-651 KLRLRLQ
+651 KLRQRLQ

-677 GCWRKVPTVRG
+677 GAWRHVPTMRG
-688 LNSHTRF
+688 LNSHNRF
-695 KELAIESAHGNG
+695 KELALESAHGNG
-707 VSGVGHA
+707 VGGVPHA